1 MKFPPSFVAGR
12 GTTIIGIMA
21 VAYFFS
27 LPVTAP
33 AQPKEPTPTEP
44 PPAASTKQPTKA
56 EQEEWRK
63 ALIVT
68 PRPKRGCFTAT
79 YPEKTWREVPCKT
92 PPNLPHPPRTGGIT
106 KPEQVGGNGI
116 DFAATVTG
124 NITQAEGSFD
134 SATGVTAT
142 PAYSLQLNTDFF
154 QTSVCSGSP
163 NADPDPNQ
171 RCRGWEQFLYD
182 SNGASG
188 MQYWLIQYGPPGT
201 TCPAPQG
208 ASCDGT
214 HVFTDGWCPFTIGT
228 SANRLYCA
236 LNAAQGTGSPANA
249 ATSLGQMKLYG
260 AAAGVNGATTDS
272 MVVWVGTTPYTAD
285 GDNRFPDLGTNWKEA
300 EFNVFGDCCNHQA
313 VFNSG
318 TNIVVRT
325 QVISGTNAGPG
336 CHLTSYTGESTN
348 LTLVNSPPVSP
359 APLPAPAL
367 VFSQSN
373 PPPSGAAATCADAVS
388 IGDTHL
394 TTFAGL
400 QYDFQATGDFLLAET
415 GPDFIV
421 QTRQV
426 SGAPAWPNADVNKAV
441 AVQAGK
447 NRVAICLPARVVVDG
462 KQVPIKDGGRLVL
475 SGGGV
480 VIRKG
485 SEYYVFG
492 PSGDSIHATVQT
504 FGTPHIDV
512 SVGLGHW
519 PNSNARGL
527 LANVNNA
534 VNQIAARDGT
544 VLTSP
549 FAHETLYGHF
559 AESWRV
565 AASQSILSPCGES
578 VKPAVPKKPFFVED
592 LAPDLA
598 KRNLEIC
605 TRAGVKE
612 GPLQDACI
620 IDVAMLG
627 PGAAKVFAGRHLPV
641 AVGDARKK

>member
-1 MKFPPSFVAGR
+1 MKFPSSVMRER
-12 GTTIIGIMA
+12 GTKILGIMA
-21 VAYFFS
+21 VAS
-27 LPVTAP
+27 LLALPITAA
-33 AQPKEPTPTEP
+33 AQPKEPSPNV
-44 PPAASTKQPTKA
+44 PPAASTKQPTQA
-56 EQEEWRK
+56 EREEWRK
-63 ALIVT
+63 ALMAT
-68 PRPKRGCFTAT
+68 PRPKRGCFTAA
-79 YPEKTWREVPCKT
+79 YPEKTWREVPCKA
-92 PPNLPHPPRTGGIT
+92 PPNKPHPPRTGGIT

-134 SATGVTAT
+134 SVTGVTAT
-142 PAYSLQLNTDFF
+142 PDYSLQLNTDFF
-154 QTSVCSGSP
+154 QTSVCSTSP
-163 NADPDPNQ
+163 NPG
-171 RCRGWEQFLYD
+171 CRGWEQFIYD

-188 MQYWLIQYGPPGT
+188 MQYWLIHYGPPGT
-201 TCPAPQG
+201 MCPAPQG

-214 HVFTDGWCPFTIGT
+214 HVFTDGWCPFTVGV

-236 LNAAQGTGSPANA
+236 LNAAQGTGAPANA

-260 AAAGVNGATTDS
+260 AAAGVNGAATDS
-272 MVVWVGTTPYTAD
+272 MIVWEGATPYTAD

-313 VFNSG
+313 VFNNNV
-318 TNIVVRT
+318 NIVVRT
-325 QVISGTNAGPG
+325 EVISGTNTGPG

-373 PPPSGAAATCADAVS
+373 PPPAGAAATCADAVS
-388 IGDTHL
+388 LGDTHL

-400 QYDFQATGDFLLAET
+400 QYDFQATGDFLLAQT
-415 GPDFIV
+415 GSDFFI

-426 SGAPAWPNADVNKAV
+426 SGAPAWPNAAVNKAV

-462 KQVPIKDGGRLVL
+462 KAATIRDGGRLVL
-475 SGGGV
+475 SNGGV

-485 SEYYVFG
+485 NQYVVFG
-492 PSGDSIHATVQT
+492 PSGDSMRADIQT

-519 PNSNARGL
+519 PNTNARGL
-527 LANVNNA
+527 LANVNNN
-534 VNQIAARDGT
+534 VNEIAARDGV
-544 VLTSP
+544 VLAKP
-549 FAHETLYGHF
+549 FAHDTLYGHF
-559 AESWRV
+559 ASSWRV
-565 AASQSILSPCGES
+565 AAGESILAPCGTGIKG
-578 VKPAVPKKPFFVED
+578 VVPGKPFFVED
-592 LAPDLA
+592 LPPALA
-598 KRNLEIC
+598 QRNRAVC
-605 TRAGVKE
+605 VKAGVKE
-612 GPLQDACI
+612 GPLQDACV

-627 PGAAKVFAGRHLPV
+627 AGAAKVFVGRPMPT
-641 AVGDARKK
+641 AVGDARRK